1 MKSNVW
7 KIFHRSPLLFVKKHS
22 CQKTIPSY
30 VQIIFCFFC
39 ITGEYIFWGGG
50 RSTFF
55 ARFTLRVYFFCISAD
70 DAAAGWLL
78 LMVVLLLT
86 LPCCCCWLPGAG
98 SCWSSTTTTTT
109 TICINIKLRHG
120 IKRRMNPFGHD
131 GKHHLFTLRLVWL
144 ANVCLLVI
152 QSCKAS

>member
-1 MKSNVW
+1 MFEKYFIEVHCYLSKNIHAR
-7 KIFHRSPLLFVKKHS
+7 KQFHLMYRSFFVF
-22 CQKTIPSY
+22 I
-30 VQIIFCFFC
+30 C

-98 SCWSSTTTTTT
+98 GSSWSSTT
-109 TICINIKLRHG
+109 IINFKLRHG

-144 ANVCLLVI
+144 ANVCLLLI

>member
-7 KIFHRSPLLFVKKHS
+7 KIFHRSPLLFVKKIHARKQFHLMYRS
-22 CQKTIPSY
+22 FF
-30 VQIIFCFFC
+30 VFFC

-86 LPCCCCWLPGAG
+86 LPCCCCWLLA
-98 SCWSSTTTTTT
+98 SWCW
-109 TICINIKLRHG
+109 L
-120 IKRRMNPFGHD
+120 
-131 GKHHLFTLRLVWL
+131 
-144 ANVCLLVI
+144 LLVVHHHHHHHHHQHQI
-152 QSCKAS
+152 ATRNKKKNEPIWARRKAPSFHITFGLTRQRVFTSHSKL